1 MNSKILIAPVISMR
15 HMPHTHGL
23 PGVANIH
30 DLGEDGVLY
39 FCGEQGDTDE
49 DGGHPQNV
57 GNFPKFNKVL
67 AWGRQNGN
75 GWIRFTNDGDVIP
88 DLPIFF

>member
-23 PGVANIH
+23 SGVANIH
-30 DLGEDGVLY
+30 DLCEDGVLY

-57 GNFPKFNKVL
+57 DNFPKFNKVL

-88 DLPIFF
+88 DLPTFF